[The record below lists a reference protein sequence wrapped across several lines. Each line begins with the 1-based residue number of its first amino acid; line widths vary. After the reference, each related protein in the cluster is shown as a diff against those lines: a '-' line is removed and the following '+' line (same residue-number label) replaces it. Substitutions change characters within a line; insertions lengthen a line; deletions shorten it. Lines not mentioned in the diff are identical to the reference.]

1 MVGII
6 FRGRPAWIAA
16 SIFGLILL
24 IIGLVIN
31 VSFLTF
37 VGGAFLVLGLIFL
50 IISFATHGQS
60 D

>member
-24 IIGLVIN
+24 VIGLIIN
-31 VSFLTF
+31 MSFLTF
-37 VGGAFLVLGLIFL
+37 AGGAFLVIGLIFL
-50 IISFATHGQS
+50 VLSFVTNGRS